1 MLDEDLV
8 AELDLGDHVRRDV
21 CPQALLLGDELLQTA
36 AGEGVLCAHVHRPWE
51 AAARSAA
58 SGQHTAPFLRCPVGL
73 PSDPGRGWPVPA
85 CHLANRM
92 SPWGSAPWPSQVGV
106 GGVLR
111 GLRFQKHPFLQTWG
125 APPRPHGSEVP
136 RSHCQAPPTVPGY
149 VEGTVFAVPGK
160 ASRQN
165 AGDRRGLNPLRKIQA
180 ESRSWKERGATG
192 APQRPQDSPVG
203 NSSLFKKGQRDR
215 WTDAHVQKDE
225 IRLVPHTT

>member
-58 SGQHTAPFLRCPVGL
+58 STQPPSCAAPWASPLTQGGAGRCLPATWPTGCHPGGL
-73 PSDPGRGWPVPA
+73 PPGRLRWEWVAFSGA
-85 CHLANRM
+85 CAFRNT
-92 SPWGSAPWPSQVGV
+92 PSCRH
-106 GGVLR
+106 GGPLP
-111 GLRFQKHPFLQTWG
+111 GPMDQRFPD
-125 APPRPHGSEVP
+125 
-136 RSHCQAPPTVPGY
+136 PTVRLLPQFQATWRELSLLCLEKP
-149 VEGTVFAVPGK
+149 VVKTLAIH
-160 ASRQN
+160 
-165 AGDRRGLNPLRKIQA
+165 RRGLNPLRKIQA

>member
-58 SGQHTAPFLRCPVGL
+58 STRPPSCAALWAFPLTQGRAGRCLPATWPTGCHPGGL
-73 PSDPGRGWPVPA
+73 PPSRLRWEWVAFSGACTFRNTPSCRHGGPLPGPVD
-85 CHLANRM
+85 
-92 SPWGSAPWPSQVGV
+92 Q
-106 GGVLR
+106 
-111 GLRFQKHPFLQTWG
+111 RFPD
-125 APPRPHGSEVP
+125 
-136 RSHCQAPPTVPGY
+136 PTVRLLPQFQATWR
-149 VEGTVFAVPGK
+149 ELSLLCLEKPVFKTLAIH
-160 ASRQN
+160 
-165 AGDRRGLNPLRKIQA
+165 RRGLNPLQKIQA

-215 WTDAHVQKDE
+215 WTDAHIQKDE
-225 IRLVPHTT
+225 IRLVLHTT